1 MDDTLQPDC
10 APYCPRRDAVG
21 ERLAENPPGAA
32 SGSTPEPA
40 DLDAQMDDRAVRRQ
54 VHEPPMIPTM
64 NLRRSQAAFRAGCIG
79 RGRSRRD
86 EQMVSLGGDRLNQK
100 TGRRDRLV

>member
-1 MDDTLQPDC
+1 MDDTLQPGC
-10 APYCPRRDAVG
+10 APCCPRRDAVG

-40 DLDAQMDDRAVRRQ
+40 DLDAQMDDLAVRRQ

-64 NLRRSQAAFRAGCIG
+64 NLRAHSGDPERSNRLTMNTH
-79 RGRSRRD
+79 S
-86 EQMVSLGGDRLNQK
+86 GDHEHRLA
-100 TGRRDRLV
+100 DA